1 MPSGRTSRPGL
12 QATDLLATLPACSGR
27 KHNQLCR
34 LSHECKLGD
43 QTKDDADK
51 EPREERSC
59 GRSQTSLYNETRTHL
74 ALDKDA
80 PVSRPVQRIGVSVHA
95 LSWAHFITATPAFK
109 LSVHTAA
116 TQRRLPKSIGC
127 FHGLNWRRNCRR
139 PSPETSATSKVPS
152 I

>member
-1 MPSGRTSRPGL
+1 MPCGRTSRPGL
-12 QATDLLATLPACSGR
+12 QATDLLATLLACSGR
-27 KHNQLCR
+27 RHTQLCR

-80 PVSRPVQRIGVSVHA
+80 PVSRPVERTGVVRSRA
-95 LSWAHFITATPAFK
+95 IL
-109 LSVHTAA
+109 
-116 TQRRLPKSIGC
+116 G
-127 FHGLNWRRNCRR
+127 GLHHHYVR
-139 PSPETSATSKVPS
+139 A
-152 I
+152 

>member
-1 MPSGRTSRPGL
+1 MPSGRTSMPGL

-27 KHNQLCR
+27 RHNQLCR

-80 PVSRPVQRIGVSVHA
+80 PLSRTVKRAGRILCRPILG
-95 LSWAHFITATPAFK
+95 
-109 LSVHTAA
+109 
-116 TQRRLPKSIGC
+116 
-127 FHGLNWRRNCRR
+127 GLHHEYVR
-139 PSPETSATSKVPS
+139 